1 MLVLDGKGHY
11 TRAGSEV
18 RIFRAGTRNLLGTRI
33 VETGSGYGAH
43 SAVPVHFGLGEE
55 GPVDVEITT
64 LTRQGRKVAVL
75 SNVDPGSQ
83 AGAVITVRVE
93 ADGQIVR

>member
-11 TRAGSEV
+11 TRDGSEV
-18 RIFRAGTRNLLGTRI
+18 RIYQAGTRNLLGTRI
-33 VETGSGYGAH
+33 VETGSGYGSHNAG
-43 SAVPVHFGLGEE
+43 PVHFGLGED

-64 LTRQGRKVAVL
+64 LSRTGRKVARL

-83 AGAVITVRVE
+83 AGAVITVKVK